1 LNLYSN
7 KQKWKVILIA
17 IALGLVG
24 ISLFV
29 SNSIVQKVHER
40 EKQRATQWADAIQK
54 KVELVEL
61 TDSTFSRL
69 RDREREKMQLWIE
82 ATKEVSKP
90 TALDQNADF
99 TFPFLIINK
108 NTDIPV
114 VLVDDQNT
122 VSGHI
127 NIDFSEQDIQQ
138 QFPSLSQQEV
148 TQVFE
153 DSLLRLTKDWQK
165 TNKPFTI
172 EIIEGFFMT
181 YYYTDSRQ
189 IRQLEKERDS
199 LISSFSTELINNDG
213 LVPVILVDDTRK
225 KILGT
230 NLPDERVQGDLSSI
244 LAQFEQQNEPIVM
257 RFGNNRQ
264 LTLYYERSPELM
276 QLQYFPI
283 IQFLIIGLFVLIG
296 YLIFSTFRKAEQNQ
310 VWAGMAKE
318 TAHQLGTPLSSLLA
332 WTELLDQYEENKAY
346 TPEMRKDIQRL
357 EKVSDRFSKIGSE
370 AKLDQTDIVYT
381 IEQIINYLSPR
392 LSKQVQINF
401 DPEFHPAVPH
411 NAPLMEWVIE
421 NLIKNAVD
429 AMEAKGQITIE
440 ISKQHKLAHIDITDT
455 GKGIPSN
462 QVKSVFQPGFS
473 TKKRGWGLGL
483 SLVKRIVKEYH
494 KGDVFVLH
502 SELNKGTTFRINL
515 PL

>member
-1 LNLYSN
+1 MNLYSN

-17 IALGLVG
+17 VALGLVG

-90 TALDQNADF
+90 TALDQNADIS
-99 TFPFLIINK
+99 FPFLIINR

-114 VLVDDQNT
+114 VLVDDQNN

-127 NIDFSEQDIQQ
+127 NIDFTEEDIQKD
-138 QFPSLSQQEV
+138 FPQLSKKEV
-148 TQVFE
+148 TKVFE
-153 DSLLRLTKDWQK
+153 DSLLLLTKNWEK
-165 TNKPFTI
+165 NNKPFTI

-189 IRQLEKERDS
+189 IRLLEKERDS
-199 LISSFSTELINNDG
+199 LISAFSKELINNDG
-213 LVPVILVDDTRK
+213 LVPVILVDDTRNE
-225 KILGT
+225 ILGT
-230 NLPDERVQGDLSSI
+230 NLPYERVQGDLKSI
-244 LAQFEQQNEPIVM
+244 LAQFEQQNDPIVM

-283 IQFLIIGLFVLIG
+283 IQFLIIGLFVLIA

-332 WTELLDQYEENKAY
+332 WTELLDQNEENKAF

-370 AKLDQTDIVYT
+370 AKLDQTDIVFT
-381 IEQIINYLSPR
+381 IEQILNYLSPR
-392 LSKQVQINF
+392 LSKQVQITF
-401 DPEFHPAVPH
+401 KPDMHPAVPH
-411 NAPLMEWVIE
+411 NAPLMEWVLE

-429 AMEAKGQITIE
+429 AMETKGQINIE
-440 ISKQHKLAHIDITDT
+440 ISKQHKMAFIDITDT

-483 SLVKRIVKEYH
+483 SLVRRIVKEYH

-502 SELNKGTTFRINL
+502 SEINKGTTFRISL